1 MEFKAHI
8 EKLVGAANWSK
19 WKRQIELLLRHNDVH
34 DVVCRDREC
43 PRLPA
48 EASAEAISAYEK
60 AQKDFIKDDYLA
72 QLILVGNMDDS
83 NAELTSVCTTSKS
96 VWEKWL
102 SVYEQSSGQRLD
114 RLMEKFFRSE
124 KELEDDIASHIAK
137 LQRNFS
143 ELNDELRRVAKTTL
157 PDLLLMSRIMSTLSS
172 EYFEFKSVWESVPIE
187 ERSVNKL
194 TERLRLIEM
203 RLPSKSTD
211 STALVVTRKK
221 VFKKPERKCYVCR
234 KPGHLAKDCWKKGS
248 KPKVEGDAFVC
259 TVEGVPESEVWI
271 ADSGA
276 SAHMTKYKNCFV
288 DFTKFVS
295 PKPVYVGNSDAIMA
309 YGHGTVIIEIKVN
322 SKWKKHHL
330 TEVWYVPDISKNLFS
345 ISQTL
350 KRGFKFQASKDECSL
365 LRDDRAR
372 LKGVRT
378 VHGLYALEMRVL
390 YPKVCVASADQSLQ
404 LWHERLCHQNKAH
417 VKVILRKYQI
427 KSDVKDSQICDG
439 YCYGKPNRRPFGT
452 RKQRTTTPGELIN
465 IDVCGPMQQQSL
477 GGAKYYVCFKD
488 DFTKYRR
495 VFFMQSRNEVSKC
508 LETLPNEAKNTAH
521 MIKEVLSDGGGE
533 VVNSTVKIFLEKS
546 EISSH
551 MEIVKQP
558 LQTPEADMEK
568 EIEEISYNAED
579 TEETLVQQSS
589 RNLRDRSI
597 LKMPAKFD
605 SFVLLAEHIEP
616 EAYKEA
622 MASEDSDKWLAA
634 MKEELESLS
643 NNNTWI
649 LVNLPSDRKA
659 IASQAAKEAIWLNN
673 LLKELCCVTS
683 VPSLQMDIQSAIRL
697 VKNPEFHNRTKHIDI
712 RYKFIREQYEN
723 KQLNVINC
731 SSEVQAANIL
741 TKPLAKDRFLKLKL
755 MLGMYNFGN

>member
-19 WKRQIELLLRHNDVH
+19 WKRQIELLLRHHDVH
-34 DVVCRDREC
+34 DVVCGDREC

-48 EASAEAISAYEK
+48 EASAEAIAAYEK
-60 AQKDFIKDDYLA
+60 AQKAFIKDDSLA

-83 NAELTSVCTTSKS
+83 NAELTSVCNTAKS
-96 VWEKWL
+96 VWEKLL

-137 LQRNFS
+137 LQRNFG

-157 PDLLLMSRIMSTLSS
+157 PDLLLMSRIMSTLPS

-194 TERLRLIEM
+194 TETLRLIEM

-211 STALVVTRKK
+211 STALVATRKK

-276 SAHMTKYKNCFV
+276 SAHMTKHKNYFV

-295 PKPVYVGNSDAIMA
+295 PKPVYVGNSDAIVA
-309 YGHGTVIIEIKVN
+309 YGHGTVNIEIKVN
-322 SKWKKHHL
+322 SKWEKHHL
-330 TEVWYVPDISKNLFS
+330 TEVWYVPDISRNLFS

-365 LRDDRAR
+365 LRDDRVC

-390 YPKVCVASADQSLQ
+390 YPKVCVAAEVCVASADQSLQ

-417 VKVILRKYQI
+417 VKDILRKYQI
-427 KSDVKDSQICDG
+427 KGDAKDSQICDG
-439 YCYGKPNRRPFGT
+439 CCYGKQSRRPFGT
-452 RKQRTTTPGELIN
+452 RKQRATTPGELIN
-465 IDVCGPMQQQSL
+465 IDVCGPM
-477 GGAKYYVCFKD
+477 
-488 DFTKYRR
+488 
-495 VFFMQSRNEVSKC
+495 
-508 LETLPNEAKNTAH
+508 
-521 MIKEVLSDGGGE
+521 
-533 VVNSTVKIFLEKS
+533 
-546 EISSH
+546 
-551 MEIVKQP
+551 
-558 LQTPEADMEK
+558 
-568 EIEEISYNAED
+568 
-579 TEETLVQQSS
+579 
-589 RNLRDRSI
+589 
-597 LKMPAKFD
+597 
-605 SFVLLAEHIEP
+605 
-616 EAYKEA
+616 
-622 MASEDSDKWLAA
+622 
-634 MKEELESLS
+634 
-643 NNNTWI
+643 
-649 LVNLPSDRKA
+649 
-659 IASQAAKEAIWLNN
+659 
-673 LLKELCCVTS
+673 
-683 VPSLQMDIQSAIRL
+683 
-697 VKNPEFHNRTKHIDI
+697 
-712 RYKFIREQYEN
+712 
-723 KQLNVINC
+723 
-731 SSEVQAANIL
+731 
-741 TKPLAKDRFLKLKL
+741 
-755 MLGMYNFGN
+755 

>member
-1 MEFKAHI
+1 MVRNLRASRLLSLLRHYTCRQRQFHFSIKGRQTAGVQTNEITHNYPVVDHTYDAIVLLLRYDTVKGSDWLGDQDAIHYMTREAPEAVIEKNYKLKHRVCLLGLSTCTETEMEFKAHI
-8 EKLVGAANWSK
+8 EELVGAANWSK
-19 WKRQIELLLRHNDVH
+19 WKRQIELLLRHHDVH
-34 DVVCRDREC
+34 DVVCGDREC

-48 EASAEAISAYEK
+48 EASAEAIAAYEK
-60 AQKDFIKDDYLA
+60 AQKAFIKDDSLA

-83 NAELTSVCTTSKS
+83 NAELTSVCNTAKS
-96 VWEKWL
+96 VWEKLL

-157 PDLLLMSRIMSTLSS
+157 PDLLLMSRIMSTLPS

-211 STALVVTRKK
+211 STALVATRKK

-234 KPGHLAKDCWKKGS
+234 KPGHLAKDCRKKGS

-276 SAHMTKYKNCFV
+276 SAHMTKHKNYFV

-295 PKPVYVGNSDAIMA
+295 PKPVYVGNSDAIVA
-309 YGHGTVIIEIKVN
+309 YGHGTVNIEIKVN
-322 SKWKKHHL
+322 SKWEKHHL
-330 TEVWYVPDISKNLFS
+330 TEVWYVPDISRNLFS

-365 LRDDRAR
+365 LRDGRVR

-378 VHGLYALEMRVL
+378 VHGLYALEIRVL
-390 YPKVCVASADQSLQ
+390 YPKVCVAAEVCVASADQSLQ

-417 VKVILRKYQI
+417 VKDILRKYQI
-427 KSDVKDSQICDG
+427 KGDAKDSQICDG
-439 YCYGKPNRRPFGT
+439 CCYGKQSRGPFGT
-452 RKQRTTTPGELIN
+452 RKQRATTPGELIN
-465 IDVCGPMQQQSL
+465 IGVCGPMQQQSL

-495 VFFMQSRNEVSKC
+495 VFFMQSKNEVSKC
-508 LETLPNEAKNTAH
+508 LETFLNEAKNTGH
-521 MIKEVLSDGGGE
+521 MIKEVLSDSGGK
-533 VVNSTVKIFLEKS
+533 VINSTVKSLLEKS
-546 EISSH
+546 GISSY
-551 MEIVKQP
+551 V
-558 LQTPEADMEK
+558 EK
-568 EIEEISYNAED
+568 EMEEISCNAED

-616 EAYKEA
+616 ETYKEV
-622 MASEDSDKWLAA
+622 KL
-634 MKEELESLS
+634 
-643 NNNTWI
+643 
-649 LVNLPSDRKA
+649 RKKR
-659 IASQAAKEAIWLNN
+659 I
-673 LLKELCCVTS
+673 
-683 VPSLQMDIQSAIRL
+683 
-697 VKNPEFHNRTKHIDI
+697 
-712 RYKFIREQYEN
+712 
-723 KQLNVINC
+723 
-731 SSEVQAANIL
+731 
-741 TKPLAKDRFLKLKL
+741 
-755 MLGMYNFGN
+755 G

>member
-19 WKRQIELLLRHNDVH
+19 WKRQIELLLRHHDVH
-34 DVVCRDREC
+34 DIVCGDREC
-43 PRLPA
+43 PRLPT
-48 EASAEAISAYEK
+48 EASAEAIAAYEK
-60 AQKDFIKDDYLA
+60 AQKAFIKDDSLA
-72 QLILVGNMDDS
+72 QLILVGNMDES
-83 NAELTSVCTTSKS
+83 NAELTSVCNTAKS
-96 VWEKWL
+96 VWEKLL

-157 PDLLLMSRIMSTLSS
+157 PDILLMSRIMSTLPS
-172 EYFEFKSVWESVPIE
+172 EYFEFKSVWESVPTE

-194 TERLRLIEM
+194 TETLSLIEM

-211 STALVVTRKK
+211 STALVATRKK

-276 SAHMTKYKNCFV
+276 SAHMTKHKNYFV

-309 YGHGTVIIEIKVN
+309 YGHGTVNIEIKVN
-322 SKWKKHHL
+322 SKWEKHHL

-365 LRDDRAR
+365 LRDDRVC
-372 LKGVRT
+372 LKGVRS

-390 YPKVCVASADQSLQ
+390 YPKVCVAAEVCVASADQSLQ

-417 VKVILRKYQI
+417 VKDILRKYQI
-427 KSDVKDSQICDG
+427 IGDAKDSQICDG
-439 YCYGKPNRRPFGT
+439 CCYGKQSRRPFGT
-452 RKQRTTTPGELIN
+452 RKQRATTPGELIN

-495 VFFMQSRNEVSKC
+495 VFFMQSKNEASKC
-508 LETLPNEAKNTAH
+508 LETCVPDVSSTDIQN
-521 MIKEVLSDGGGE
+521 SD
-533 VVNSTVKIFLEKS
+533 
-546 EISSH
+546 
-551 MEIVKQP
+551 MEIVKKP
-558 LQTPEADMEK
+558 LQTPEADVEK
-568 EIEEISYNAED
+568 EMEEISCNAED

-616 EAYKEA
+616 ETYKEA

-643 NNNTWI
+643 NNNAWI
-649 LVNLPSDRKA
+649 LVNFPSDRKA
-659 IASQAAKEAIWLNN
+659 VASLAAKEAIWLNN

-683 VPSLQMDIQSAIRL
+683 VPSLQIDNQSAIRL

-731 SSEVQAANIL
+731 SSEVQVADIL

>member
-1 MEFKAHI
+1 MFMMLFVEIRNA
-8 EKLVGAANWSK
+8 
-19 WKRQIELLLRHNDVH
+19 QD
-34 DVVCRDREC
+34 
-43 PRLPA
+43 PA
-48 EASAEAISAYEK
+48 EASAEAIAAYEK
-60 AQKDFIKDDYLA
+60 AQKAFIKDDSLA
-72 QLILVGNMDDS
+72 QLILLGNMDDS
-83 NAELTSVCTTSKS
+83 NAELASVCNTAKS
-96 VWEKWL
+96 VWEKLL

-157 PDLLLMSRIMSTLSS
+157 PDLLLMSRIMSTLPS

-211 STALVVTRKK
+211 STALVATRKK
-221 VFKKPERKCYVCR
+221 VFKKPERKCYVCP

-276 SAHMTKYKNCFV
+276 SAHMTKHKKYFV

-309 YGHGTVIIEIKVN
+309 YGHGTVNIEIKVN
-322 SKWKKHHL
+322 CKWEKHHL
-330 TEVWYVPDISKNLFS
+330 TEVWHAPENLFS

-365 LRDDRAR
+365 LRDGRVR

-378 VHGLYALEMRVL
+378 VHGLYALEIRVL
-390 YPKVCVASADQSLQ
+390 YPKVCVAAED
-404 LWHERLCHQNKAH
+404 
-417 VKVILRKYQI
+417 ILRKYQI
-427 KSDVKDSQICDG
+427 KGDAKDSQICDG
-439 YCYGKPNRRPFGT
+439 CCYGKQSRRPFGT
-452 RKQRTTTPGELIN
+452 RKQRATTPGELIN

-495 VFFMQSRNEVSKC
+495 VFFMQSKNEVSKC
-508 LETLPNEAKNTAH
+508 LETFLNEAKNTGH

-533 VVNSTVKIFLEKS
+533 VINPTVKSLLEKS
-546 EISSH
+546 GISSC
-551 MEIVKQP
+551 M
-558 LQTPEADMEK
+558 
-568 EIEEISYNAED
+568 S
-579 TEETLVQQSS
+579 
-589 RNLRDRSI
+589 
-597 LKMPAKFD
+597 MP
-605 SFVLLAEHIEP
+605 
-616 EAYKEA
+616 
-622 MASEDSDKWLAA
+622 
-634 MKEELESLS
+634 
-643 NNNTWI
+643 
-649 LVNLPSDRKA
+649 
-659 IASQAAKEAIWLNN
+659 
-673 LLKELCCVTS
+673 
-683 VPSLQMDIQSAIRL
+683 
-697 VKNPEFHNRTKHIDI
+697 
-712 RYKFIREQYEN
+712 
-723 KQLNVINC
+723 
-731 SSEVQAANIL
+731 
-741 TKPLAKDRFLKLKL
+741 
-755 MLGMYNFGN
+755 

>member
-19 WKRQIELLLRHNDVH
+19 WKRQIELLLRHHDVH
-34 DVVCRDREC
+34 DVVCGDREC
-43 PRLPA
+43 LRLLA
-48 EASAEAISAYEK
+48 EASAEAIAAYEK
-60 AQKDFIKDDYLA
+60 AQKAFIKDDSLA

-83 NAELTSVCTTSKS
+83 NAELTSVCNTAKS
-96 VWEKWL
+96 VWEKLL

-114 RLMEKFFRSE
+114 RLTEKFFRSE

-157 PDLLLMSRIMSTLSS
+157 PDLLLMSRIMSTLPS

-211 STALVVTRKK
+211 STALVATRKK

-234 KPGHLAKDCWKKGS
+234 KPGHLAKDCWKKGN

-276 SAHMTKYKNCFV
+276 SAHMTKHKNYFV

-309 YGHGTVIIEIKVN
+309 YGHGTVNIEIKVN
-322 SKWKKHHL
+322 CKWEKHHL

-365 LRDDRAR
+365 LRDGRVR

-378 VHGLYALEMRVL
+378 VHGLYALEIRVL
-390 YPKVCVASADQSLQ
+390 YPKVCVAAEVCVASADQSLQ

-417 VKVILRKYQI
+417 VKDILRKYQI
-427 KSDVKDSQICDG
+427 KGDAKDSQICDG
-439 YCYGKPNRRPFGT
+439 CCYGKQSRRPFGT
-452 RKQRTTTPGELIN
+452 RKQRATTPGELIN

-495 VFFMQSRNEVSKC
+495 VFFMQSKNEVSKF
-508 LETLPNEAKNTAH
+508 LETFLNEAKNTGH
-521 MIKEVLSDGGGE
+521 MIKEVLSDGVGE
-533 VVNSTVKIFLEKS
+533 VINSTVKNLLEKS
-546 EISSH
+546 GISSH
-551 MEIVKQP
+551 MEIVKKP
-558 LQTPEADMEK
+558 LQTPEADVEK
-568 EIEEISYNAED
+568 EMEEISCNAED

-616 EAYKEA
+616 ETYKEA

-649 LVNLPSDRKA
+649 LVNLPSDRKVIEESFHYFPKQSVERNLRVGDVVILESNTKSKFLWDLVR
-659 IASQAAKEAIWLNN
+659 IAKVMQGRDGLVRSCVVKTKKGEFKRPVQLIY
-673 LLKELCCVTS
+673 LLEL
-683 VPSLQMDIQSAIRL
+683 
-697 VKNPEFHNRTKHIDI
+697 
-712 RYKFIREQYEN
+712 
-723 KQLNVINC
+723 
-731 SSEVQAANIL
+731 SE
-741 TKPLAKDRFLKLKL
+741 T
-755 MLGMYNFGN
+755 